1 MANGA
6 ERKDT
11 TMTIIPR
18 RYLPW
23 AVGSFCLLFISAIC
37 ISYFGPQTRIYF
49 DIRSISGPPWWYK
62 APQSLA
68 DTTVA
73 MNPGTTLSYF
83 GYKFE
88 VPWVGIEKEINEG
101 RWSTVFFE
109 SGQEIW
115 FSDPELLKGDP
126 RPRTTLGSDSPVSNY
141 ESLETILSMTPSGL
155 SPIRSHRN
163 FARNFGYWERKGEL
177 LEHSGATD
185 ILEIQTGRYKGFEIS
200 GISYNRRV
208 SILLFD
214 ATGREFQ
221 LEISVKP
228 GSHTNLAQSEINR
241 VIQSFAPA
249 PSADGWLRR

>member
-1 MANGA
+1 M
-6 ERKDT
+6 T
-11 TMTIIPR
+11 TIPR

-23 AVGSFCLLFISAIC
+23 AFGSFCLLFISAIC

-68 DTTVA
+68 DTTVSTT
-73 MNPGTTLSYF
+73 PGTTLSYF

-101 RWSTVFFE
+101 RWSNVFFE
-109 SGQEIW
+109 SGKEIW
-115 FSDPELLKGDP
+115 FSDPEHLRGDP
-126 RPRTTLGSDSPVSNY
+126 LLRTALGSDSPMSSY
-141 ESLETILSMTPSGL
+141 ESLKTILAMTPSGL

-163 FARNFGYWERKGEL
+163 FARNFGYWERKAIL
-177 LEHSGATD
+177 LEHSGATE
-185 ILEIQTGRYKGFEIS
+185 IFEIQTGLYKGFEIS
-200 GISYNRRV
+200 GIPYNGRV

-214 ATGREFQ
+214 TVGREFR

-228 GSHTNLAQSEINR
+228 GSHTILAQSEINR
-241 VIQSFAPA
+241 VIQSFGPAPA
-249 PSADGWLRR
+249 TPTVSPPG